1 MEMKY
6 LVEQDSGKIYLPV
19 VHANGIIG
27 LDINNDE
34 EAKLTNIVY
43 ASNDISIDLDI
54 AELNKM
60 IFASLEIDF
69 INNNT
74 QDETPYWI
82 LLNGGTVDISIDD
95 NAISTF
101 IPMIFNCIAYDD
113 IGEISGDIEVYVKL
127 IKGRISIQAALKKN
141 TYSVNDI
148 GVISKKEE
156 PLSISKIVGS
166 ANGLII
172 GGA

>member
-60 IFASLEIDF
+60 IFASL
-69 INNNT
+69 
-74 QDETPYWI
+74 
-82 LLNGGTVDISIDD
+82 V
-95 NAISTF
+95 
-101 IPMIFNCIAYDD
+101 PM
-113 IGEISGDIEVYVKL
+113 
-127 IKGRISIQAALKKN
+127 
-141 TYSVNDI
+141 
-148 GVISKKEE
+148 
-156 PLSISKIVGS
+156 
-166 ANGLII
+166 LII
-172 GGA
+172 LCSWAPSI